1 MNARSLEGFI
11 AIVNTGSFTAAADSL
26 YISQSALSQQI
37 RALEAQIGV
46 RLFNR
51 AANRATLTAA
61 GQDFYPKAQNIVALY
76 RDAVHDA
83 RLAAYSERVQDS
95 FVFFGCTDAEFFR
108 LWLDLFDFT
117 ASIRD
122 RPPLLATRLPS
133 REKVYQALTGGKV
146 AFTLQ
151 LESAEI
157 AEGGFEFAPLCR
169 VPEYCVAVHPRFLP
183 QRDALSLEDTAGC
196 RLVFHHAP
204 GYTVYEDA
212 LRAAA
217 RATPDAPSE
226 DSEFFDEEFGRPLL
240 TLLPASEYPRT
251 DRRYALPLQ
260 WGEGHRMG
268 FVYRPDVSAPVRRF
282 LEETQELAAQ
292 QGSPFA
298 F

>member
-37 RALEAQIGV
+37 RALENQIGV
-46 RLFNR
+46 QLFDR
-51 AANRATLTAA
+51 TANRATLTAA

-83 RLAAYSERVQDS
+83 RLAAYSDRVKDS

-108 LWLDLFDFT
+108 LWLDLFAF
-117 ASIRD
+117 ASPIKD

-133 REKVYQALTGGKV
+133 REKIYQALAGGKI
-146 AFTLQ
+146 ALTLQ

-157 AEGGFEFAPLCR
+157 TEGGFEFAPLCH

-183 QRDALSLEDTAGC
+183 RREALSPEDTAGC

-204 GYTVYEDA
+204 SYTVYEDA

-217 RATPDAPSE
+217 RLAPGTIYE
-226 DSEFFDEEFGRPLL
+226 DSEFFDEEFGRPVL

-268 FVYRPDVSAPVRRF
+268 FVFRPDVAAPVRRF
-282 LEETQELAAQ
+282 IEQMQALAAQ
-292 QGSPFA
+292 QGEPFA

>member
-46 RLFNR
+46 QLFDR
-51 AANRATLTAA
+51 SANRATLTAA
-61 GQDFYPKAQNIVALY
+61 GQEFYPKAQRIIALY

-83 RLAAYSERVQDS
+83 RLTAYAERAKGS

-108 LWLDLFDFT
+108 LWLELFEF
-117 ASIRD
+117 AAPIKD

-133 REKVYQALTGGKV
+133 REQVYQALAGGKV
-146 AFTLQ
+146 EFTLQ

-157 AEGGFEFAPLCR
+157 AEGGFEFAPLCH

-183 QRDALSLEDTAGC
+183 QRDALSLEDAAGC

-251 DRRYALPLQ
+251 DRKFALPLQ
-260 WGEGHRMG
+260 WGEGHRLG

-282 LEETQELAAQ
+282 IEEMQALVAQ
-292 QGSPFA
+292 QGEPFV